1 MIYYLGP
8 PGLTPDG
15 FEVCT
20 MEDIVKYCS
29 QQAVLGVDTETEGL
43 DFLSKKLIMF
53 QIGNQHNQYVIDTRI
68 YSIEALRD
76 ILESRTVLKI
86 FHNVKFDYKFIKQWA
101 DITCENIYDTMI
113 AEKVIHCGRQ
123 NKSYSL
129 TSLTEYYCGVALDKE
144 IRNKFVG
151 MTGEPF
157 TKYQV
162 VYGAQDVVY
171 LPLIR
176 DDQMIQINNHSLENT
191 LKLEN
196 DVALSFADIEF
207 NGIDIDLQKWDE
219 IADISG
225 EEAFRIL
232 DKLDAYIENDVLFES
247 FRSKSIQTDLFMPVE
262 ELRRVDVKWTSP
274 TQVLKVFKTLIADLE
289 DVNGKN
295 LYKHAYSNPIIKD
308 YIEFKEKMKLFT
320 SYGREF
326 FKFVKSDGKVHTSF
340 NQILNTGRVSSNSP
354 NMQQIPS
361 DNKYRN
367 CFITPGEGWVF
378 VSSDYSS
385 QELCIIAE
393 GAKDPVWLKALNAGE
408 DLHSIC
414 AELVYGEEW
423 KNAADDNCAFYLHN
437 KQKCNCKAHKSLRT
451 NVKTINFGLAYG
463 MSAMKLSETL
473 QITFQAA
480 EQLIDKYFKAFPAIN
495 KFLKALGN
503 YGKHFGHIKTYSPFS
518 RIRWFDDWSP
528 RLKYQKTSMKTL
540 GRIERAS
547 KNTPI
552 QGTGADMTKKALIL
566 IREEIQRNWKDKVK
580 LVMTVH
586 DQIDTICAKE
596 CANEWANKMTGL
608 MEDAAKEI
616 LPSGLLKADTNIT
629 SCWEK

>member
-8 PGLTPDG
+8 KGLTPNG
-15 FEVCT
+15 FKLCT
-20 MEDIVKYCS
+20 EEDIFKYCS
-29 QQAVLGVDTETEGL
+29 NKKVLGVDTETEGL

-53 QIGNQHNQYVIDTRI
+53 QIGDQHTQFVIDTRM
-68 YSIEALRD
+68 YSIEFLRSV
-76 ILESRTVLKI
+76 LESKTILKI

-129 TSLTEYYCGVALDKE
+129 TSLTEFYCGVALDKAV
-144 IRNKFVG
+144 RNKFVG

-157 TKYQV
+157 TQYQI
-162 VYGAQDVVY
+162 VYGAQDVAY

-176 DDQMIQINNHSLENT
+176 NDQSRQVQHHNLENI

-196 DVALSFADIEF
+196 DAALAFADIEF
-207 NGIDIDLQKWDE
+207 NGIDIDLKKWNE
-219 IADISG
+219 IAEISG
-225 EEAFRIL
+225 EEAFKIL
-232 DKLDAYIENDVLFES
+232 DRLDRYIESDKLFES
-247 FRSKSIQTDLFMPVE
+247 FVSKTLQTDLFMPIE
-262 ELRRVDVKWTSP
+262 EIRRVAVKWTSP
-274 TQVLKVFKTLIADLE
+274 TQVLEVFKTLVPDLE

-326 FKFVKSDGKVHTSF
+326 FKFVKSDSKVHTSF
-340 NQILNTGRVSSNSP
+340 NQILNTGRVSSNNP

-367 CFITPGEGWVF
+367 CFITPSESWVF

-414 AELVYGEEW
+414 AELVYGTEW
-423 KNAADDNCAFYLHN
+423 ITSGEDRCAFYNKN
-437 KQKCNCKAHKSLRT
+437 KQKCNCPKHKKLRT

-463 MSAMKLSETL
+463 MSSMKLSETL
-473 QITFQAA
+473 QISLQDA
-480 EQLIDKYFKAFPAIN
+480 EKLIDKYFKAFPAIN

-503 YGKHFGHIKTYSPFS
+503 YGKHFGHIKTYSPFG

-528 RLKYQKTSMKTL
+528 RLKHQKTSMKTL

-566 IREEIQRNWKDKVK
+566 IREEIQRSWQDKVK

-586 DQIDTICAKE
+586 DQIDTICIKE
-596 CANEWANKMTGL
+596 CSKEWSSKMTEL
-608 MEDAAKEI
+608 MEAAAKEI
-616 LPSGLLKADTNIT
+616 LPSGLLKAETNIT